1 MWRELD
7 SLVADFT
14 HTYGEVGV
22 EHLDGEDADTAKMRG
37 SLQSLPFLT
46 DRKLVVLREPG
57 KQKDFAENIAT
68 ILENMPETTDVI
80 IVEPKLD
87 KRLSYYKTL
96 KKQTDFREFAEL
108 DANSLTRWAV
118 EYVKMRGSLSLA
130 DAKFLIDRVG
140 ANQQLVKNELDKL
153 LTYSTTISRQTIELL
168 TETAPQSTVFELLD
182 AAFAGNKSRA
192 MELYKEQRAIRVE
205 PQAIIAMIVWQLH
218 VMAIVRAAGTM
229 PADEIAKSA
238 KLNPFVVR
246 KTQSLARNRTLP
258 QIKTMVQK
266 LLALDIQLKTTAID
280 DDAALQLYLLEL

>member
-1 MWRELD
+1 
-7 SLVADFT
+7 
-14 HTYGEVGV
+14 
-22 EHLDGEDADTAKMRG
+22 MRG